1 MEENE
6 PTIRAGFYRCD
17 VSIRANFHS
26 HQDIIPKKL
35 SAVYIDCVGNNL
47 IDPNKGRLFGALDF
61 RFLLCST
68 SVLFESQ
75 SGVRIDPKLLDRDLR
90 EICAGS
96 KYFGLIC
103 HEWAGFAP
111 NLPASI
117 MAKKKDAYTVIPV
130 NVEEKE
136 MEEMQPV
143 TDKTD
148 QAEDEM
154 EERFDKEFWLMV
166 RICKIV
172 FVA

>member
-1 MEENE
+1 M
-6 PTIRAGFYRCD
+6 P
-17 VSIRANFHS
+17 IRANFHS
-26 HQDIIPKKL
+26 HPDTIPEKL
-35 SAVYIDCVGNNL
+35 STVFIDCVGNNL

-61 RFLLCST
+61 RLLLCST

-96 KYFGLIC
+96 KYFELIC

-111 NLPASI
+111 NFPATI
-117 MAKKKDAYTVIPV
+117 MANRRDAS
-130 NVEEKE
+130 EEIAGNTEMIE
-136 MEEMQPV
+136 MEEME
-143 TDKTD
+143 
-148 QAEDEM
+148 AEDETEAEEEM
-154 EERFDKEFWLMV
+154 EERFDESFWLMV

>member
-1 MEENE
+1 M
-6 PTIRAGFYRCD
+6 
-17 VSIRANFHS
+17 SIRANFHS
-26 HQDIIPKKL
+26 HQDIIPNKL
-35 SAVYIDCVGNNL
+35 SAVYVDCVGNNL

-111 NLPASI
+111 NLPATI
-117 MAKKKDAYTVIPV
+117 WQKRKKHT
-130 NVEEKE
+130 
-136 MEEMQPV
+136 Q
-143 TDKTD
+143 
-148 QAEDEM
+148 
-154 EERFDKEFWLMV
+154 
-166 RICKIV
+166 
-172 FVA
+172 